1 MGLSK
6 SGKTSIRN
14 VIFHKMSANETQFLD
29 PTHKIDKIDIS
40 NKSFLDFQVNYTI
53 IKSFLA
59 NLSTKFIANY
69 IIIVAEFIR
78 RYFDV

>member
-6 SGKTSIRN
+6 AGKTSIRN

-40 NKSFLDFQVNYTI
+40 NKSFLDFQVINQ
-53 IKSFLA
+53 
-59 NLSTKFIANY
+59 
-69 IIIVAEFIR
+69 
-78 RYFDV
+78 